1 MGVLGEKL
9 HLQIELFLQKQGL
22 MLTLSLVKI
31 FFKIKRWKR
40 FFFFCLSCLAISN
53 LQQYDIVFLTDM
65 EHILKWIQIKDWR
78 YVQVFHTNK
87 S

>member
-40 FFFFCLSCLAISN
+40 FFFFFAW
-53 LQQYDIVFLTDM
+53 VA
-65 EHILKWIQIKDWR
+65 
-78 YVQVFHTNK
+78 
-87 S
+87 